1 MQGILGGVA
10 FGAGYGIGVLW
21 RWLWHYLE
29 LPEPRNRLRSR
40 ANLVVGLVCLAVAV
54 VALYFAAGWQN
65 SVRAVM
71 DMEPVPSAYPMSV
84 SALAVLTFLVLLI
97 LVRLLILLGKFVSAK
112 VQLVMPRRL
121 ANVLGITITVVLI
134 WTIANGLLIQS
145 TFKVLDR
152 SFREFDALIEPDR
165 PQPTSPNETGSAASL
180 YTGTSLG
187 GLDVSSFPRVP
198 ELPILLP

>member
-1 MQGILGGVA
+1 
-10 FGAGYGIGVLW
+10 
-21 RWLWHYLE
+21 
-29 LPEPRNRLRSR
+29 
-40 ANLVVGLVCLAVAV
+40 VGLVCLAVAV

-180 YTGTSLG
+180 LHWNELG
-187 GLDVSSFPRVP
+187 RAGREFVSSGPGAADIAALTGEKAIDPIRVYAGLQVADTP
-198 ELPILLP
+198 EQRAELAERF

>member
-1 MQGILGGVA
+1 MVLHVSGHQGIFSFPTFLVRRGYRARNTVFRRSPHPQPYPANLRHAGNFGGVA

-29 LPEPRNRLRSR
+29 LPEPQDRLRSR

-112 VQLVMPRRL
+112 VQLIMPRRL
-121 ANVLGITITVVLI
+121 ANVWALRS
-134 WTIANGLLIQS
+134 LLCS
-145 TFKVLDR
+145 
-152 SFREFDALIEPDR
+152 SGPS
-165 PQPTSPNETGSAASL
+165 PTACSSSPLSRFWIVRFASL
-180 YTGTSLG
+180 TL
-187 GLDVSSFPRVP
+187 
-198 ELPILLP
+198 